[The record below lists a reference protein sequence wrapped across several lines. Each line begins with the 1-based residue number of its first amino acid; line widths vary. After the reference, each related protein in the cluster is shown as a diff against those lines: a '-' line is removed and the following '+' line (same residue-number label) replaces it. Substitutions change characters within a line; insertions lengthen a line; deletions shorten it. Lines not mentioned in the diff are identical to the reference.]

1 MTVRECFEE
10 ALGFLPELPE
20 ENPEIK
26 KFAVNWCNFLLS
38 ETFRNE
44 NFYREANKI
53 EKLAEI
59 PKLWKIEDEIPYN
72 EELVK
77 TAFPYGMARF
87 IFRENGDIS
96 GSREFYQLY
105 VIALSEATPV
115 VLREVEDIY
124 R

>member
-10 ALGFLPELPE
+10 AMGFLPENPE

-59 PKLWKIEDEIPYN
+59 PKLGKIEDEIPYN

-77 TAFPYGMARF
+77 TAFPYGMAKF

>member
-1 MTVRECFEE
+1 M
-10 ALGFLPELPE
+10 
-20 ENPEIK
+20 
-26 KFAVNWCNFLLS
+26 
-38 ETFRNE
+38 
-44 NFYREANKI
+44 
-53 EKLAEI
+53 
-59 PKLWKIEDEIPYN
+59 
-72 EELVK
+72 K

>member
-1 MTVRECFEE
+1 MNGFNSLFLFFQSFLSPFEYEKIFIKEISQIFVCFK
-10 ALGFLPELPE
+10 LGR
-20 ENPEIK
+20 
-26 KFAVNWCNFLLS
+26 S
-38 ETFRNE
+38 
-44 NFYREANKI
+44 
-53 EKLAEI
+53 
-59 PKLWKIEDEIPYN
+59 EDEIPYN